1 MGWEAE
7 NIYNLLLNFPSQ
19 WNGKK
24 LIFMSGLMKV
34 KLYPETV
41 YVKRIRIGRGTL
53 IDVFNPKSYIYN
65 RIRGLVI
72 RHLKYHGV
80 A

>member
-1 MGWEAE
+1 MGITAE
-7 NIYNLLLNFPSQ
+7 HIYNLLLNFPSQ

-34 KLYPETV
+34 KFYPETV
-41 YVKRIRIGRGTL
+41 YVKRINREGDEEYDI
-53 IDVFNPKSYIYN
+53 FCPNCYIYN